1 MEKQHCRHAC
11 SLGYSRIGASSYSI
25 FHTCMQ
31 DEGNVG
37 DENKKDLRS
46 RGLCLVPVSCT
57 SHLAGD
63 DSGASDFWAVAA
75 APPPPPLGDIIWR

>member
-1 MEKQHCRHAC
+1 
-11 SLGYSRIGASSYSI
+11 
-25 FHTCMQ
+25 MQ
-31 DEGNVG
+31 EEVNGGGGDDEGSS
-37 DENKKDLRS
+37 KDLRS

-75 APPPPPLGDIIWR
+75 APPPPPPLGGIIWR